1 MPSFSGMR
9 SQFSSLEDPFS
20 LLSLAKVRRGR
31 TIGHNGGMP
40 GLEEMMRRNRQSG
53 AKSAAIG
60 LLLGI
65 ALGFMAA
72 PASAQDNYPNK
83 VIKIVV
89 PFAAGTTADVIP
101 RMVGERLT
109 ARWGQPVVVENKPGA
124 SAGIGSEYV
133 MRAAPDGYTLLL
145 TSTDGTVKM
154 LQGKGTDP
162 VTQLTQICM
171 LAAQPVTL
179 SVGPKFKGTT
189 LAQFVE
195 EAKKSPGAI
204 AYASNGE
211 GGATHYGMEIFAR
224 QAGIQLNHIPYKGTA
239 PALQDLVGGQV
250 EATLVSL
257 QGVGE
262 QLKSGRA
269 RALAITSPARV
280 AAAPDIP
287 TFAESGYR
295 NFDLTL
301 WYGMAAPKGTPDAI
315 VRKLNQS
322 LRAAL
327 AAPDVQQALRAQA
340 ADPLG
345 GSPEDMLAFVQ
356 KEATRWGAMIK

>member
-1 MPSFSGMR
+1 MKFTRILAAAALAVACVAPAAAQGYPERPITMVVPWPAGGFTDKLGRMMA
-9 SQFSSLEDPFS
+9 EKMT
-20 LLSLAKVRRGR
+20 LSL
-31 TIGHNGGMP
+31 
-40 GLEEMMRRNRQSG
+40 
-53 AKSAAIG
+53 
-60 LLLGI
+60 
-65 ALGFMAA
+65 
-72 PASAQDNYPNK
+72 
-83 VIKIVV
+83 
-89 PFAAGTTADVIP
+89 GT
-101 RMVGERLT
+101 
-109 ARWGQPVVVENKPGA
+109 PVVVENKPGA

-171 LAAQPVTL
+171 LASQPVTL
-179 SVGPKFKGTT
+179 SVGPKFKGAT

-211 GGATHYGMEIFAR
+211 GGATHYGMEIFAK

-262 QLKSGRA
+262 QLKAGRA
-269 RALAITSPARV
+269 RALAITSSARV
-280 AAAPDIP
+280 AAAPDVP
-287 TFAESGYR
+287 TFAESGYGG
-295 NFDLTL
+295 FDLTL

-345 GSPEDMLAFVQ
+345 GSPEDMQAFVQ
-356 KEATRWGAMIK
+356 KEAARWGAMIK

>member
-1 MPSFSGMR
+1 MR
-9 SQFSSLEDPFS
+9 FFRT
-20 LLSLAKVRRGR
+20 LAALAV
-31 TIGHNGGMP
+31 
-40 GLEEMMRRNRQSG
+40 SG
-53 AKSAAIG
+53 AAFSI
-60 LLLGI
+60 
-65 ALGFMAA
+65 A
-72 PASAQDNYPNK
+72 PASAQTAAQNYPERPIT
-83 VIKIVV
+83 VVV
-89 PFAAGTTADVIP
+89 PWPAGGFTDKLG
-101 RMVGERLT
+101 RMMAEKMSASLGK
-109 ARWGQPVVVENKPGA
+109 PVVVENRPGA
-124 SAGIGSEYV
+124 SAGIGSEHV
-133 MRAAPDGYTLLL
+133 MRAAPDGYTLLV

-162 VTQLTQICM
+162 VTQLTQITL
-171 LAAQPVTL
+171 LASQPVTL

-195 EAKKSPGAI
+195 EAKKNPGAM
-204 AYASNGE
+204 AFASNGE
-211 GGATHYGMEIFAR
+211 GGATHYGMEIFAK

-262 QLKSGRA
+262 QLKAGRA

-295 NFDLTL
+295 GFDLTL
-301 WYGMAAPKGTPDAI
+301 WYGMVGPKGLPDPI
-315 VRKLNQS
+315 VNKLSQS

-345 GSPEDMLAFVQ
+345 GTPEEMQAFIQ

>member
-1 MPSFSGMR
+1 MKPTRILAALTAACAVFS
-9 SQFSSLEDPFS
+9 
-20 LLSLAKVRRGR
+20 
-31 TIGHNGGMP
+31 
-40 GLEEMMRRNRQSG
+40 
-53 AKSAAIG
+53 
-60 LLLGI
+60 
-65 ALGFMAA
+65 AA
-72 PASAQDNYPNK
+72 PAAAQSPGDNYPERN
-83 VIKIVV
+83 ITLVV
-89 PFAAGTTADVIP
+89 PWPAGGFTDKLG
-101 RMVGERLT
+101 RMMAEKMSASLGK
-109 ARWGQPVVVENKPGA
+109 PVVVDNRPGA
-124 SAGIGSEYV
+124 SAGIGSEHV

-171 LAAQPVTL
+171 LASQPVTL
-179 SVGPKFKGTT
+179 SAGPKFKGTT

-195 EAKKSPGAI
+195 EAKKNPGAI

-211 GGATHYGMEIFAR
+211 GGATHYGMEIFAK

-262 QLKSGRA
+262 QLKAGRA
-269 RALAITSPARV
+269 RALAITSPSRV
-280 AAAPDIP
+280 AAAPNIP
-287 TFAESGYR
+287 TFAESGYPG
-295 NFDLTL
+295 FDLTL
-301 WYGMAAPKGTPDAI
+301 WYGMVGPKGLPDAV
-315 VRKLNQS
+315 VRKLSQS
-322 LRAAL
+322 LRAAI
-327 AAPDVQQALRAQA
+327 AAPDVQQQLRAAA

-356 KEATRWGAMIK
+356 KEAARWSAMIR

>member
-1 MPSFSGMR
+1 MKIIQILAVLAAACAVPWITPAAAQSPTQSYPDRPVTLVVPWPAGGFTDKLGRMMA
-9 SQFSSLEDPFS
+9 EKMT
-20 LLSLAKVRRGR
+20 LSLGK
-31 TIGHNGGMP
+31 
-40 GLEEMMRRNRQSG
+40 
-53 AKSAAIG
+53 
-60 LLLGI
+60 
-65 ALGFMAA
+65 
-72 PASAQDNYPNK
+72 
-83 VIKIVV
+83 
-89 PFAAGTTADVIP
+89 
-101 RMVGERLT
+101 
-109 ARWGQPVVVENKPGA
+109 PVVVENRPGA

-171 LAAQPVTL
+171 LASQPVTL
-179 SVGPKFKGTT
+179 SVGPKFKGAS

-195 EAKKSPGAI
+195 EAKKTPGAI
-204 AYASNGE
+204 AFASNGE
-211 GGATHYGMEIFAR
+211 GGATHYGMEIFAK

-262 QLKSGRA
+262 QLKAGRA

-280 AAAPDIP
+280 AVAPNIA
-287 TFAESGYR
+287 TFAESGYPG
-295 NFDLTL
+295 FDLTL
-301 WYGMAAPKGTPDAI
+301 WYGMVGPKGMPDAI
-315 VRKLNQS
+315 VRRLNQS
-322 LRAAL
+322 LREAL
-327 AAPDVQQALRAQA
+327 AAPEVQQALRAQA

-345 GSPEDMLAFVQ
+345 GSPEEMLAFVQ
-356 KEATRWGAMIK
+356 KEAMRWGAMIR